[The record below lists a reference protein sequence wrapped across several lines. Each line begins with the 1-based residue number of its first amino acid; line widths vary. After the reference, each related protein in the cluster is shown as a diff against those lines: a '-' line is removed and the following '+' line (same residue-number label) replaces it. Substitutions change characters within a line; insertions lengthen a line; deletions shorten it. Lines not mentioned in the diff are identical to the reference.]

1 MKKKINIKKFLRSS
15 IITILLVIAL
25 ILILSNISLSHNNVN
40 YKKISIQ
47 SGDTLWSIAKFEK
60 DNNEYF
66 ENKDIR
72 DIVYEI
78 QDLNNLS
85 SSNLKIGEQ
94 INIPIN

>member
-40 YKKISIQ
+40 YKNISIQ